1 MEVKE
6 KFRLDVALPRVTPL
20 ENSEQYE
27 DDFEEEEEDLDLGTP
42 QSLSNYTFDE
52 TLSEGGYVPIG
63 HQKGTSLSSTTSCS
77 MLSLHQ
83 HDKPVHHLGFGST
96 KIMEIE
102 RENKRLGRV
111 LQRKYE
117 LHRPVLHQPKLADK
131 NRPTSSVNRSREQQR
146 IARENKVSIVSTSV
160 MYLVALAT
168 STVGLLKK
176 ATICRKQ

>member
-6 KFRLDVALPRVTPL
+6 KYRIDVALPHVTPL
-20 ENSEQYE
+20 EDSEHYD
-27 DDFEEEEEDLDLGTP
+27 DDFEEDEDLDLGSP

-52 TLSEGGYVPIG
+52 TLSEDGYVPIT
-63 HQKGTSLSSTTSCS
+63 HQKGPSLPSTKSCS
-77 MLSLHQ
+77 MLSLHR
-83 HDKPVHHLGFGST
+83 HVKPVHHLGFDST

-117 LHRPVLHQPKLADK
+117 FQRPVLHQPKLADK

-146 IARENKVSIVSTSV
+146 IARENKVSIVLTLV
-160 MYLVALAT
+160 MYLVYPT
-168 STVGLLKK
+168 HFRIS
-176 ATICRKQ
+176 